1 VLGTGTGATGKLAV
15 RLAIVVRPLPYSK
28 NRNSELLQLFAQ
40 RLGVAGG
47 GADEALSGLVSE
59 LASAS
64 KRTKPIADLEACL
77 RKRNVRET
85 RNVRGLSSDGYIEPL
100 GSSYGEGFRITLR
113 EEASA
118 TRNRFTIA
126 HELCHTFF
134 YEIVPELKFGSHDT
148 DPQEER
154 LCNLGAGELLIP
166 GRHLKSHAKKQPL
179 SIDSLEG
186 LSRTYLV
193 SPEAML
199 LRLRSL
205 RLWNCELSYWRLRGG
220 NFSLERMI
228 GGRRGNWKW
237 GDESPL
243 WRVLRNNETVSGS
256 AYIELRE
263 PGSGLQLRPVCFQIA
278 KRGDLIVALW
288 SPKPIGRVSR
298 SLPLFEV
305 QQTGRARGQSRPSE

>member
-1 VLGTGTGATGKLAV
+1 
-15 RLAIVVRPLPYSK
+15 VVRPLPYSK
-28 NRNSELLQLFAQ
+28 SRNSELLQLFAQ
-40 RLGVAGG
+40 RLGVDGG
-47 GADEALSGLVSE
+47 GADKALSGLVSE
-59 LASAS
+59 LAKAS

-85 RNVRGLSSDGYIEPL
+85 RSVPGLSSDGYIEPL
-100 GSSYGEGFRITLR
+100 GSSYREGFRITLR

-118 TRNRFTIA
+118 ARNRFTIA

-166 GRHLKSHAKKQPL
+166 ARHLKSHAKKQPI
-179 SIDSLEG
+179 SINSLEG

-220 NFSLERMI
+220 NFSLERI
-228 GGRRGNWKW
+228 VGGRRANWKW
-237 GDESPL
+237 ADESPL
-243 WRVLRNNETVSGS
+243 SRVLRNNETVSGS
-256 AYIELRE
+256 TYIELRE
-263 PGSGLQLRPVCFQIA
+263 PGSGLQLRSVCFQVA
-278 KRGDLIVALW
+278 KRGDLIIALW
-288 SPKPIGRVSR
+288 SPKPIDGASR

-305 QQTGRARGQSRPSE
+305 QQTDRTRGRPQPSR